1 MQPSHIHGK
10 MTSMSLL
17 VRLPIFLRGLGL
29 LPILAV
35 TLAAAQLIPVPLSN
49 IRWHGIQALAVEVG
63 GTVLLATLLCRP
75 WPKSFPLPVLRQ
87 ASLACLHVIL
97 VWTAVSCLRDPNP
110 FAVQSLLTLGFG
122 VLTADVTAAQI
133 TDQRR
138 LLFVICAVLLAAVLV
153 CISGLIALGSS
164 ILSNMTGSLH
174 DHQLFGAFLTIPLL
188 LSLAL
193 SFGAGIQWQRVAGEA
208 VLLVCLAGLWES
220 QNRSAWLG
228 LVVSLVVF
236 AVLAAVVARSRVQAP
251 RVRAGAFIPAI
262 LLLVAVLGVVGLSPD
277 RDTVFARIQSAGSA
291 GGNAHDSLHWRKGVW
306 AGTRQM
312 IAEKPLLGWGT
323 GSFPAV
329 HQPFTHTGHRAD
341 EVYTKGPSIEDEAHN
356 SYLQLWAELGVVGLA
371 LWLAALVSFLIAGI
385 RALKRYPAR
394 SLPQW
399 ALIGC
404 LSALTGQMVD
414 ALANPA
420 WQFANVALPLWII
433 LGLIAALTC
442 PVEAAEKRRHG
453 PKTVPVQIGQAVLA
467 AGVGGGLLWVIYQT
481 AFALPAPHL

>member
-1 MQPSHIHGK
+1 
-10 MTSMSLL
+10 
-17 VRLPIFLRGLGL
+17 
-29 LPILAV
+29 
-35 TLAAAQLIPVPLSN
+35 
-49 IRWHGIQALAVEVG
+49 
-63 GTVLLATLLCRP
+63 
-75 WPKSFPLPVLRQ
+75 
-87 ASLACLHVIL
+87 
-97 VWTAVSCLRDPNP
+97 
-110 FAVQSLLTLGFG
+110 
-122 VLTADVTAAQI
+122 
-133 TDQRR
+133 
-138 LLFVICAVLLAAVLV
+138 
-153 CISGLIALGSS
+153 
-164 ILSNMTGSLH
+164 
-174 DHQLFGAFLTIPLL
+174 
-188 LSLAL
+188 
-193 SFGAGIQWQRVAGEA
+193 
-208 VLLVCLAGLWES
+208 
-220 QNRSAWLG
+220 
-228 LVVSLVVF
+228 
-236 AVLAAVVARSRVQAP
+236 
-251 RVRAGAFIPAI
+251 
-262 LLLVAVLGVVGLSPD
+262 
-277 RDTVFARIQSAGSA
+277 
-291 GGNAHDSLHWRKGVW
+291 
-306 AGTRQM
+306 M

-323 GSFPAV
+323 GSFPAM

-356 SYLQLWAELGVVGLA
+356 SYLQLWAELGIVGLA

-453 PKTVPVQIGQAVLA
+453 PRTVPVQIGQAVLA